1 MSTPQSIKHAGRSIE
16 AVRIRRYL
24 VGGKESNK
32 KELAAQPFIVAGA
45 GLPEE
50 GMAYGFAS
58 EESLCRWAAGT
69 IHAERFARA
78 LGTMKI
84 GQQLEGTDTA
94 SRALKRIEA
103 EAERV
108 RGELE
113 ELGKETGLATGS
125 PEFLSETATQSP
137 LLRTLSP
144 IPLLFDRV
152 DDTGGPPDFQ
162 PVFGGSVFP
171 VIATVP
177 TFFRFNDKASGAFV
191 VGACT
196 LHDKTF
202 FRGAAAFLFGLPFAN
217 FVLSDLGFDNRAA
230 SGIAV

>member
-50 GMAYGFAS
+50 GTAYGFAS

-69 IHAERFARA
+69 MHAERFA
-78 LGTMKI
+78 
-84 GQQLEGTDTA
+84 
-94 SRALKRIEA
+94 RALKRIEA

-113 ELGKETGLATGS
+113 ELGKEAGLATGS

-137 LLRTLSP
+137 VLRTLSP